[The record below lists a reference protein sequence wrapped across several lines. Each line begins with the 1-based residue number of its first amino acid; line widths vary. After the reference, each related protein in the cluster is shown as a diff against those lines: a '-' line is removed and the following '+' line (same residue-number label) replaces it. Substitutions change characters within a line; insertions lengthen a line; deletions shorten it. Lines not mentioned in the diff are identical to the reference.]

1 MTIQMKNEPLDLLGA
16 DYYSLES
23 SIRYWSVSQYKDFKK
38 CQAAAYAKLSAS
50 WEKQNDDSIPLI
62 VGNYVHSYFESL
74 EAHKAHIEKYHD
86 LMISKSGKSKG
97 ELKAPY
103 KIADTMIMALEN
115 DEQFMSYYQG
125 EKEVAV
131 TGFIDGV
138 EFKGKIDCL
147 NIEKGYF
154 VDIKTTR
161 LPIDETV
168 WSPEFSS
175 RLRWFE
181 EYGYVLQMAVYQEL
195 LRQTYGKT
203 FLPIIYA
210 VTKEDIPDTRAIVF
224 KSKEKLGYELTELE
238 MMIKQF
244 DDVKKGIL
252 KPKACGMCDFCKAS
266 KLSKRIEI
274 Y

>member
-1 MTIQMKNEPLDLLGA
+1 MTTQMQNEPLDLLGA

-23 SIRYWSVSQYKDFKK
+23 SIRYWSVSQFKDFKK
-38 CQAAAYAKLSAS
+38 CQAAAFAKLSAS
-50 WEKQNDDSIPLI
+50 WEKPNDDSTPLI

-74 EAHKAHIEKYHD
+74 EAHEAHIERYSN

-103 KIADTMIMALEN
+103 KIADTMIMALEH

-131 TGFIDGV
+131 TGFIEGV

-161 LPIDETV
+161 LSIDETV
-168 WSPEFSS
+168 WSPEFGA

-195 LRQTYGKT
+195 LRQTYGKD

-224 KSKEKLGYELTELE
+224 KSKEKLRYELGELSLIIQE
-238 MMIKQF
+238 L
-244 DDVKKGIL
+244 DAVKKGVE
-252 KPKACGMCDFCKAS
+252 KPIPCGRCDFCKAS

>member
-1 MTIQMKNEPLDLLGA
+1 MKTQTQNKPLDLLGD

-23 SIRYWSVSQYKDFKK
+23 SLRYWSVSQFKDFKK
-38 CQAAAYAKLSAS
+38 CQAAAMAKLSGEWRENRDETA
-50 WEKQNDDSIPLI
+50 LI
-62 VGNYVHSYFESL
+62 VGNYVHSYFESI
-74 EAHKAHIEKYHD
+74 EAHKAHIEAYQDK
-86 LMISKSGKSKG
+86 MISKSGKTKG
-97 ELKAPY
+97 ELKVPY
-103 KIADTMIMALEN
+103 KVADTMIIALEN
-115 DEQFMSYYQG
+115 DEQFMNYYVG
-125 EKEVAV
+125 KKEVAV
-131 TGFIDGV
+131 TGFIAGV

-168 WSPEFSS
+168 WSTEYGA

-195 LRQTYGKT
+195 LRQTYNKT

-210 VTKEDIPDTRAIVF
+210 VSKEDIPDTRAIAF
-224 KSKEKLGYELTELE
+224 KSKEKLNFELGELNLY
-238 MMIKQF
+238 IKQF
-244 DDVKKGIL
+244 DEVKRGSL
-252 KPKACGMCDFCKAS
+252 KPESCGHCDFCKS
-266 KLSKRIEI
+266 HKLSKRIEI